1 MKRRGKS
8 HIAIALAVL
17 TPVIILAVVLV
28 VVLGLASTSQHAET
42 PSGVVARFFERI
54 NAKDESGA
62 YACVTD
68 QRKFEWQVGSMI
80 SSVEL
85 GGKIEIN
92 IVSENIRDNTAAV
105 KVEIFSNVYG
115 YKLKIMSM
123 IYDLIRENNRWY
135 ISDSRLPD

>member
-1 MKRRGKS
+1 
-8 HIAIALAVL
+8 
-17 TPVIILAVVLV
+17 
-28 VVLGLASTSQHAET
+28 
-42 PSGVVARFFERI
+42 
-54 NAKDESGA
+54 
-62 YACVTD
+62 
-68 QRKFEWQVGSMI
+68 MI